1 MTKRAEMAQPTQLVL
16 VDAGLIKSLQAD
28 IAEIRAM
35 IRDATVIPAPEWVSI
50 AEAARRLGCSTDT
63 IRRRVAAG
71 SMQAKGNG
79 KLKRVRV

>member
-50 AEAARRLGCSTDT
+50 AEAARRLDCSTDT